1 MLGDGTSTLAV
12 EDLAKFMINISDN
25 TAANM
30 VIDEVGMENVNK
42 LIVSL
47 GFKEMKLRRHMMDSP
62 AQARGDDNTATPAE
76 GAEIMA
82 RISRCELPLSEDSAE
97 KFGRS
102 WRFRRS
108 RILRRDP
115 IPRQI
120 PIAFKWGGNEG
131 VSTAWAIVNQPGRP
145 YVMSI
150 MTTYAGD
157 AAPTVRAFQPPRGTY
172 YWRLARANPYGARV
186 LR

>member
-82 RISRCELPLSEDSAE
+82 RISRCELPLSKDSAE
-97 KFGRS
+97 KLADPGDSAGAASFEET
-102 WRFRRS
+102 RFRVRFRLLS
-108 RILRRDP
+108 S
-115 IPRQI
+115 
-120 PIAFKWGGNEG
+120 G
-131 VSTAWAIVNQPGRP
+131 
-145 YVMSI
+145 
-150 MTTYAGD
+150 
-157 AAPTVRAFQPPRGTY
+157 AATREFQPVGDCESTRQTVCDVHYDDVCG
-172 YWRLARANPYGARV
+172 
-186 LR
+186 